1 MGDSTD
7 FLVIFVPIV
16 IAIVIYMLVYGV
28 KKPSGAQATKVD
40 REVSLSPLP
49 IVTITANHI
58 LLDDNLKMDDQTRS
72 ALELLSKR
80 ACVFVI
86 VVVEDLAE
94 QKRIEG
100 EVASAFSG
108 IIPEMNIL
116 YSQTAIGRAS
126 MARQLSAVSHFD
138 FDPEA
143 IHQVAI
149 FFKSVLIA
157 PRAVE
162 SQHASWRAESF
173 GDFIESRNAEFFE
186 LLHR

>member
-72 ALELLSKR
+72 ALELLSSILGCQMVRPVATSPPPVAAVRPTVTKQGR
-80 ACVFVI
+80 PVTCRTPS
-86 VVVEDLAE
+86 LA
-94 QKRIEG
+94 
-100 EVASAFSG
+100 S
-108 IIPEMNIL
+108 P
-116 YSQTAIGRAS
+116 
-126 MARQLSAVSHFD
+126 ARKNRL
-138 FDPEA
+138 
-143 IHQVAI
+143 
-149 FFKSVLIA
+149 
-157 PRAVE
+157 
-162 SQHASWRAESF
+162 
-173 GDFIESRNAEFFE
+173 
-186 LLHR
+186 